1 MIGRLLEQE
10 KAIRV
15 VLGSD
20 RDASHLL
27 PTWQDIDVWNAINEA
42 LPPLE
47 EFTNVMSGEKYVTG
61 SAVLPI
67 MDLLDKEILKE
78 KEEDKTLMDEIRL
91 AIKADL
97 FTRNT
102 SAEVFELLELC
113 SFVDPRFKTKYL
125 KDDDIITVKALVC
138 DEAVLLYPKD
148 VSDNATSSNNLTTEG
163 SPKLKRR
170 RTLGSLFKPKG
181 WENTDSQTSV
191 REKVQCEIAT
201 CLKVPKL
208 DTESDPLEWWKLNES
223 GYPGL
228 AKVAKKYLVVP
239 ATSAPSERLFSKSG
253 KIVNELRASLKPDKV
268 EMLTFLARNI

>member
-1 MIGRLLEQE
+1 
-10 KAIRV
+10 
-15 VLGSD
+15 
-20 RDASHLL
+20 
-27 PTWQDIDVWNAINEA
+27 
-42 LPPLE
+42 
-47 EFTNVMSGEKYVTG
+47 MSGEKYITG

-67 MDLLDKEILKE
+67 IDLLDKEILKE
-78 KEEDKTLMDEIRL
+78 KEEDKTLTNEIRL

-102 SAEVFELLELC
+102 SAEVFELLEMC

-125 KDDDIITVKALVC
+125 KDDNIVTVKALVC
-138 DEAVLLYPKD
+138 DEAVLQYPKD
-148 VSDNATSSNNLTTEG
+148 VSDNAPSNNNPTTEEG
-163 SPKLKRR
+163 PKPKKK

-181 WENTDSQTSV
+181 QENTESPTSV

-201 CLKVPKL
+201 YLKVPKL

-223 GYPGL
+223 AYPGL
-228 AKVAKKYLVVP
+228 TKVAKKYLVVP

-253 KIVNELRASLKPDKV
+253 KIVNEIRASLKPDKV

>member
-1 MIGRLLEQE
+1 M
-10 KAIRV
+10 
-15 VLGSD
+15 
-20 RDASHLL
+20 
-27 PTWQDIDVWNAINEA
+27 WNAINEA
-42 LPPLE
+42 LAPLE

-78 KEEDKTLMDEIRL
+78 KEEDKTLTNEIRL

-102 SAEVFELLELC
+102 SAEVSELLESC

-125 KDDDIITVKALVC
+125 KDDDIVTVKALVC

-163 SPKLKRR
+163 SPEPKRR

-181 WENTDSQTSV
+181 RENTDSQTSV

-201 CLKVPKL
+201 YLKVPKL

-223 GYPGL
+223 GYP
-228 AKVAKKYLVVP
+228 
-239 ATSAPSERLFSKSG
+239 SC
-253 KIVNELRASLKPDKV
+253 
-268 EMLTFLARNI
+268 